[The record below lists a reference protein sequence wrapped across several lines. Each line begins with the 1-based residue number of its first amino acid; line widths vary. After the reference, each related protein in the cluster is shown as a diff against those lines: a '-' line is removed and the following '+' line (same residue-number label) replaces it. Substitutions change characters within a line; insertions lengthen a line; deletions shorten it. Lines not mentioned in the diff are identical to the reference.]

1 MNSSRQDCHAGQ
13 FFSNEPTGSSPAR
26 GDFTNHSQPSMNTLL
41 KVTAQEMA
49 EMFDLEPPSS
59 RRRIMVVDDDP
70 DIRHLMSE
78 VLAGAGYVVDVAEN
92 GTRAWKALHLKQYD
106 LLLTDH
112 EMPGMT
118 GLQLVNKL
126 RLAGFQFPVIV
137 ASGSLPVES
146 AVRTSVPSSVVML
159 AKPFTLGELIRIVK
173 ELLPGS
179 TSSTACLAEAF
190 PESWQLTS
198 PRF

>member
-1 MNSSRQDCHAGQ
+1 MNSSRQDCNGRVFSDEPVRSSFIHA
-13 FFSNEPTGSSPAR
+13 
-26 GDFTNHSQPSMNTLL
+26 DFANHSQPSMNTLL
-41 KVTAQEMA
+41 KVTPQEMA
-49 EMFDLEPPSS
+49 KMFDLEQPIF

-78 VLAGAGYVVDVAEN
+78 VLAGSGYVVDVAEN

-137 ASGSLPVES
+137 ASGSPPVDC
-146 AVRTSVPSSVVML
+146 AVRNSVLSSVVML
-159 AKPFTLGELIRIVK
+159 PKPFTLGELLRIVK
-173 ELLPGS
+173 ELLPES
-179 TSSTACLAEAF
+179 ASSTACLAETISD
-190 PESWQLTS
+190 SWQLTT

>member
-1 MNSSRQDCHAGQ
+1 MNSPRQNFDGGQ
-13 FFSNEPTGSSPAR
+13 VSSDEPVCSSVAR
-26 GDFTNHSQPSMNTLL
+26 ADFTNHSQPSMNTLL
-41 KVTAQEMA
+41 KVTPQEMA
-49 EMFDLEPPSS
+49 EMFDLEQPSS

-78 VLAGAGYVVDVAEN
+78 VLAGSGYVVDVAEN
-92 GTRAWKALHLKQYD
+92 ATRAWKALHLKQYD

-126 RLAGFQFPVIV
+126 RLAGFQLPVIV
-137 ASGSLPVES
+137 ASGSLPVDLT
-146 AVRTSVPSSVVML
+146 VRNSVLASVTML

-173 ELLPGS
+173 GLLPES
-179 TSSTACLAEAF
+179 ASSAASLAETF
-190 PESWQLTS
+190 PESWQLTT